1 MANDGEWTLKN
12 RTLTD
17 GTAQKEYGISREFI
31 LQGIRANK
39 LEYREVSMYGNPCL
53 RILRRQLEQYI
64 TEELGAQYLK
74 TQQSQAELRRIKTEI
89 NSLKRKL
96 AALEKR
102 KKELES

>member
-12 RTLTD
+12 GTLTD

>member
-12 RTLTD
+12 RTFTD

-31 LQGIRANK
+31 LQGIRANN

-64 TEELGAQYLK
+64 TAELGAQYLK
-74 TQQSQAELRRIKTEI
+74 TQQSQAELRKIKTEI

-96 AALEKR
+96 TALEKR

>member
-12 RTLTD
+12 GTLTD

-31 LQGIRANK
+31 LEGIRANK

-64 TEELGAQYLK
+64 TAELGAQYLK
-74 TQQSQAELRRIKTEI
+74 TQQSQAELRKIKTEI

-96 AALEKR
+96 TALEKR